1 MSSTSFLILLFA
13 IPAQHTTEKPAK
25 AENVESARASEWL
38 KLAKQQAA
46 EYQIHVGTDRD
57 HKLILRAE
65 PILRWTNPRY
75 GQVHACAFI
84 WTSRGRPEVLAKFI
98 TRYKPHRFATHGF
111 QSLCLNTLT
120 AQRADR
126 RVWFPSRAGV
136 ELRPIPEAPKP
147 ADSPA
152 VRLRQMRTLAREF
165 SVHRRL
171 NDQAEWQR
179 LLTTPT
185 YRYDSADENLLDGAM
200 FVFVTDSV
208 PMLVLL
214 IETGRTADGYAWQY
228 ALARMTSANLGV
240 FYKDQKVWS
249 VPKLPW
255 NYRNLREPII
265 KFVVSKAH
273 Q

>member
-1 MSSTSFLILLFA
+1 M
-13 IPAQHTTEKPAK
+13 
-25 AENVESARASEWL
+25 
-38 KLAKQQAA
+38 
-46 EYQIHVGTDRD
+46 G
-57 HKLILRAE
+57 
-65 PILRWTNPRY
+65 
-75 GQVHACAFI
+75 
-84 WTSRGRPEVLAKFI
+84 
-98 TRYKPHRFATHGF
+98 
-111 QSLCLNTLT
+111 
-120 AQRADR
+120 
-126 RVWFPSRAGV
+126 
-136 ELRPIPEAPKP
+136 
-147 ADSPA
+147 
-152 VRLRQMRTLAREF
+152 
-165 SVHRRL
+165 
-171 NDQAEWQR
+171 DQAEWQR

-255 NYRNLREPII
+255 NYQNLREPII